1 MAALK
6 LVIVDGPS
14 RGKEFPLPD
23 GETFLGRTNETEVE
37 LPSSKVS
44 RRHAVLRV
52 GRGSV
57 EIEDLNSS
65 NGTYLNGKKIT
76 KSAVP
81 AGGKIVVGEYV
92 LQVFNGGGNAK
103 AQGAPGTG
111 QRPAASGKA
120 MVVGGNGGQQVA
132 PAGRQPQPRGP
143 QRPGQGQQRGRPTST
158 GGGIAASEGAN
169 KVADQVVGKMGGIAW
184 RSQVF
189 IMAGLIGTAMMGGV
203 AFLVSRTKGDFRE
216 LALGRAE
223 LVAQQFASENAVY
236 MFQKNS
242 LSLSNE
248 ATSKQDG
255 VKEALIAAPMKS
267 GTGEVIAE
275 IAFPPTRAGMQIDD
289 TEYPSIIEAFKAG
302 KSFDVVIG
310 KNKEHPEW
318 FDIAA
323 PMQYYNSAD
332 PVDPGFK
339 LVGVA
344 FITFDPQVV
353 ADKSTSAGLLYG
365 VALAV
370 LVLSSM
376 GGALLVI
383 RATEPAIARVQEDTE
398 LVIRGDLK
406 QVRSPIK
413 MPQLEALA
421 HSINRLIQK
430 SPGSPAGGSR
440 NAAEDMAMGRTASPA
455 LALPAQAG
463 PVDNAGASATVRA
476 VVSAIEDAIIVVDA
490 ESNVVEVNKVAERM
504 FGLIPSRVRGKHLL
518 EAISDQD
525 LLNTV
530 LDVINEVTAAPDGVV
545 QRDANLP
552 GGKSGRISAA
562 GVRQGNELAGAAIVF
577 KTKGGE

>member
-1 MAALK
+1 MGALK

-14 RGKEFPLPD
+14 RGKEFPLED

-37 LPSSKVS
+37 LPSNKVS
-44 RRHAVLRV
+44 RRHAVIRV

-57 EIEDLNSS
+57 EIEDLGSS

-92 LQVFNGGGNAK
+92 LQVFNGGGAR
-103 AQGAPGTG
+103 AQAPAAG

-120 MVVGGNGGQQVA
+120 MVVGGAQQ
-132 PAGRQPQPRGP
+132 PQAGRQPRGPARPGTGP
-143 QRPGQGQQRGRPTST
+143 QRGGRPTNT

-189 IMAGLIGTAMMGGV
+189 IMAGFIGLAMMGGV
-203 AFLVSRTKGDFRE
+203 AFLVSRTKGDFKD
-216 LALGRAE
+216 LALGRAQ

-236 MFQKNS
+236 MFQKNN
-242 LSLSNE
+242 LSLSND

-255 VKEALIAAPMKS
+255 VKEAIIAAPLKS

-275 IAFPPTRAGMQIDD
+275 ISFPPTRVGMQIDD
-289 TEYPSIIEAFKAG
+289 TVYPVIIEAFKAG

-310 KNKEHPEW
+310 PNKENKDW
-318 FDIAA
+318 YDIAA

-344 FITFDPQVV
+344 FITFDAQVV
-353 ADKSTSAGLLYG
+353 ADKATSAGLLYG
-365 VALAV
+365 VALVV
-370 LVLSSM
+370 LVLSSI

-383 RATEPAIARVQEDTE
+383 RATEPAIARIQEDTE

-430 SPGSPAGGSR
+430 SPGSAGGGR
-440 NAAEDMAMGRTASPA
+440 NVAEDMAAGRAPSAA

-476 VVSAIEDAIIVVDA
+476 VVSAIEDAIIVVDS

-518 EAISDQD
+518 EAITDQD
-525 LLNTV
+525 LMNTV

-545 QRDANLP
+545 QRDTQLP
-552 GGKSGRISAA
+552 GGNSGRISAA

-577 KTKGGE
+577 KVQGGD

>member
-1 MAALK
+1 MGALK

-14 RGKEFPLPD
+14 RGKEFPLED

-37 LPSSKVS
+37 LPSNKVS
-44 RRHAVLRV
+44 RRHAVIRV
-52 GRGSV
+52 GRGNV
-57 EIEDLNSS
+57 EIEDLGSS

-92 LQVFNGGGNAK
+92 LQVFNGGK
-103 AQGAPGTG
+103 AQGAAPATG
-111 QRPAASGKA
+111 QRPAAQGGSGKA
-120 MVVGGNGGQQVA
+120 MVVGGPQA

-169 KVADQVVGKMGGIAW
+169 RVADQVVGKMGGIAW
-184 RSQVF
+184 RTQVF
-189 IMAGLIGTAMMGGV
+189 IMAGLIGVAMMGGV

-216 LALGRAE
+216 LALGRAK

-236 MFQKNS
+236 MFQKNN
-242 LSLSNE
+242 LSLSND

-255 VKEALIAAPMKS
+255 VKEALIAAPLKS
-267 GTGEVIAE
+267 GSGEVIAE
-275 IAFPPTRAGMQIDD
+275 IAFPASRVGNQIDD
-289 TEYPSIIEAFKAG
+289 SEYATVIEALKAG
-302 KSFDVVIG
+302 KSFDVVVG
-310 KNKEHPEW
+310 PNKEHPDW

-353 ADKSTSAGLLYG
+353 ADKATSAGLLYG

-370 LVLSSM
+370 LVLSSL

-383 RATEPAIARVQEDTE
+383 RATEPAIARLQEDTE

-406 QVRSPIK
+406 QVRATIK
-413 MPQLEALA
+413 MPQLEALV

-430 SPGSPAGGSR
+430 SPGSAGPSR
-440 NAAEDMAMGRTASPA
+440 NVAEDMAAGRAASPA
-455 LALPAQAG
+455 LALPAHAG

-490 ESNVVEVNKVAERM
+490 ESNVVEVNRVAEKM
-504 FGLIPSRVRGKHLL
+504 FGLIPARVRGKHLL
-518 EAISDQD
+518 EAITDQD

-545 QRDANLP
+545 QRDAQLP
-552 GGKSGRISAA
+552 GGKAGRISAA

-577 KTKGGE
+577 KVQGGG